1 MRHFVGN
8 KAIKMNL
15 QTIWG
20 KLNMIYVEINM
31 EGKEYNIFE
40 GNFKHDSKFTS
51 TNSAKK
57 RSILEEKKRFT
68 VNQNSRICTIT
79 GCPSLGHLDHLL
91 DACLL
96 LDEKFLAHE

>member
-20 KLNMIYVEINM
+20 KLNMIYAEINM

-57 RSILEEKKRFT
+57 DQLLKERK
-68 VNQNSRICTIT
+68 
-79 GCPSLGHLDHLL
+79 GSL
-91 DACLL
+91 
-96 LDEKFLAHE
+96 